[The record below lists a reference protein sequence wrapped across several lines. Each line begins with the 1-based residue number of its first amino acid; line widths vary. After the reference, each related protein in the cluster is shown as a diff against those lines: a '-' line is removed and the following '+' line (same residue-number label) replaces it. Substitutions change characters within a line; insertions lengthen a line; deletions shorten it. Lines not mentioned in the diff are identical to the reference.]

1 MAHLVMMAMEYKVS
15 FPEPPVSNLFK
26 LIRSLDPA
34 SDSPLHSSTRAS
46 LRKLHLSSAVSSS
59 DFQLHSYS
67 LPSKFN
73 SKETSAPQWGDRLW
87 LWIVRKAPTLELN
100 LELWKQ
106 RNRNGSSIHEKGK
119 PKRERHI
126 PLVIL
131 RGSSYIFLLLAKCNL
146 YYKRL
151 PPSEALGTS
160 IWQQCRHC

>member
-1 MAHLVMMAMEYKVS
+1 MQCL
-15 FPEPPVSNLFK
+15 PLISNCT
-26 LIRSLDPA
+26 PTVC
-34 SDSPLHSSTRAS
+34 PQN
-46 LRKLHLSSAVSSS
+46 SAV
-59 DFQLHSYS
+59 
-67 LPSKFN
+67 K
-73 SKETSAPQWGDRLW
+73 TPQWGDRLW
-87 LWIVRKAPTLELN
+87 LWIVRKAPTLELK

-126 PLVIL
+126 PVVIL

-160 IWQQCRHC
+160 IWQQCRHCWADSTITAFSRYSLLKQSHQNSAQTSWETQAEGCWVDPEAFREVKGQSFTS